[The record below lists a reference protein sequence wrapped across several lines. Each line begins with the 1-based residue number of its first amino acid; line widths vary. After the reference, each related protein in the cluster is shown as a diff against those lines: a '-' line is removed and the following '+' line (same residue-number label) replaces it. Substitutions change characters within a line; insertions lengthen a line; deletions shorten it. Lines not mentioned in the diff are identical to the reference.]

1 MQRLKILV
9 SAWGSTGDVLPPIA
23 VGAALR
29 CRGHDVS
36 FVGNPFFERPV
47 RDAGMTMI
55 PVGRAED
62 HRRMMDDVELFDVS
76 KKSTSS
82 IFDDY
87 YFPQMALF
95 HAATDAAMRDGA
107 QVLLGGEL
115 GSINAAEQHLLPW
128 IMVACSPSS
137 NHYIASRSDP
147 PHPEWMLPAWAR
159 PLARH
164 GLGMALYYR
173 LRFLRTGRVRWPA
186 AEDSPL
192 VTHPKPMHFRTTLGL
207 PPQPRLNPDHT
218 LCMWP
223 QWFASAQPD
232 WPAGCAITGFA
243 LDPRP
248 VPAANDGAPRPIV
261 VTTGSTAIGQR
272 DYLTRAAQACAMLGR
287 PGLLVTPHADNVP
300 AELPA
305 GVQHLVHAPF
315 SELLGR
321 AALLVH
327 HGGIGTIAYAL
338 AAGVPQLMTPMRGDQ
353 FDNANRVRRLGV
365 GEMFAAREATAEQIA
380 ALMQRQLDS
389 PDVALRCE
397 VLKRRIEA
405 EDGLQLAADLVESAT
420 RARIDVKELA

>member
-23 VGAALR
+23 VGAALQS
-29 CRGHDVS
+29 RGHEVS
-36 FVGNPFFERPV
+36 FVGNPTFERPV

-55 PVGRAED
+55 PVGRVED
-62 HRRMMDDVELFDVS
+62 HQRMMADVELFDVS

-82 IFDDY
+82 IFVEY
-87 YFPQMALF
+87 YFPQMAMF
-95 HAATDAAMRDGA
+95 HAAADAAMREGT
-107 QVLLGGEL
+107 QMLVGGEL
-115 GSINAAEQHLLPW
+115 GSISAAEQRGLPL
-128 IMVACSPSS
+128 IIVACSPSS
-137 NHYIASRSDP
+137 NPHVNSRRDP

-173 LRFLRTGRVRWPA
+173 LRFLRSGRLRWPA
-186 AEDSPL
+186 PEDSPL
-192 VTHPKPMHFRTTLGL
+192 LTHPISMQFRAKLGL
-207 PPQPRLNPDHT
+207 PPEPRINPEHT

-223 QWFASAQPD
+223 AWFAPPQPD
-232 WPAGCAITGFA
+232 QPAGCAITGFA

-248 VPAANDGAPRPIV
+248 IRAANDGAPRPIV
-261 VTTGSTAIGQR
+261 VTTGSTASGQR
-272 DYLTRAAQACAMLGR
+272 GYLTRAAQACAMLGR
-287 PGLLVTPHADNVP
+287 PALLVTPNSENVP

-305 GVQHLVHAPF
+305 GVQHLAHAPF

-338 AAGVPQLMTPMRGDQ
+338 AAGVPQLMTPLRGDQ
-353 FDNANRVRRLGV
+353 FDNANRVQRLGV
-365 GEMFAAREATAEQIA
+365 GEMFSAREATAAQIA

-397 VLKRRIEA
+397 ALKRRIEA

-420 RARIDVKELA
+420 YARLDLKEVA

>member
-62 HRRMMDDVELFDVS
+62 HRRMMDDVDLFDVS
-76 KKSTSS
+76 KKSALS
-82 IFDDY
+82 IFDNY
-87 YFPQMALF
+87 YFPLMTQF

-107 QVLLGGEL
+107 QMLLGGEL
-115 GSINAAEQHLLPW
+115 GSVNAAEQHGLPW
-128 IMVACSPSS
+128 ILVACSPSS
-137 NHYIASRSDP
+137 NPHVSSRRDP

-173 LRFLRTGRVRWPA
+173 LRLLRAGRLRWPA
-186 AEDSPL
+186 PEDSPL
-192 VTHPKPMHFRTTLGL
+192 ITHPKPMHFRAKLGL
-207 PPQPRLNPDHT
+207 PPQPRISPDHT

-223 QWFASAQPD
+223 AWFAPSQPD
-232 WPAGCAITGFA
+232 QPAGCAVTGFP

-248 VPAANDGAPRPIV
+248 VPAANDSVPRLIV
-261 VTTGSTAIGQR
+261 VTPGSMASGQR
-272 DYLTRAAQACAMLGR
+272 EYLARAAQACALLGR
-287 PGLLVTPHADNVP
+287 PGLLVTPHAKNVP
-300 AELPA
+300 DDLPA
-305 GVQHLVHAPF
+305 GVQHVAHAPF
-315 SELLGR
+315 NELLGR
-321 AALLVH
+321 AALVVH

-353 FDNANRVRRLGV
+353 FDNANRVQRLGV
-365 GEMFAAREATAEQIA
+365 GEMLSAREATPEQIA

-397 VLKRRIEA
+397 ALKRRIEA
-405 EDGLQLAADLVESAT
+405 EDGIQLAADLVESAT
-420 RARIDVKELA
+420 YARIDVKGLA

>member
-62 HRRMMDDVELFDVS
+62 HRRMMDDVDLFDVS
-76 KKSTSS
+76 KKSTWS

-192 VTHPKPMHFRTTLGL
+192 VTHPKPMHFRATLGL

-272 DYLTRAAQACAMLGR
+272 DYLTSAAQACAMLGR

-305 GVQHLVHAPF
+305 GVQHLAHAPF

-353 FDNANRVRRLGV
+353 FDNANRVQRLGV
-365 GEMFAAREATAEQIA
+365 GEMLSAREATPEQIA
-380 ALMQRQLDS
+380 TLMQRQLDS

>member
-9 SAWGSTGDVLPPIA
+9 SAWGSAGDVLPPIA

-29 CRGHDVS
+29 GRGHEVT
-36 FVGNPFFERPV
+36 FVGNPIFERPV
-47 RDAGMTMI
+47 RAAGLTMV

-107 QVLLGGEL
+107 QVLVGGEL
-115 GSINAAEQHLLPW
+115 GSINAAEQHRVPW

-137 NHYIASRSDP
+137 NHHIVSRSDP
-147 PHPEWMLPAWAR
+147 PHPEWMLPTWAR

-173 LRFLRTGRVRWPA
+173 LRFLRNGRVRWPA

-192 VTHPKPMHFRTTLGL
+192 VTHPKPMHFRATLGL
-207 PPQPRLNPDHT
+207 PPQPRLKPDHT

-232 WPAGCAITGFA
+232 WPAGCAIAGFA
-243 LDPRP
+243 LDPKP
-248 VPAANDGAPRPIV
+248 VQAANDGAPRPIV
-261 VTTGSTAIGQR
+261 VTTGSTATGQR
-272 DYLTRAAQACAMLGR
+272 DYLTRAARACAMLGR
-287 PGLLVTPHADNVP
+287 TALLVTPHAENVP

-305 GVQHLVHAPF
+305 GVQHLAHAPF

-353 FDNANRVRRLGV
+353 FDNANRVQRLGV
-365 GEMFAAREATAEQIA
+365 GEMFSAREVTTEQIA
-380 ALMQRQLDS
+380 ALMQRQLGS
-389 PDVALRCE
+389 SDVALRCE
-397 VLKRRIEA
+397 ALKRRIEA
-405 EDGLQLAADLVESAT
+405 EDGLQLAADLVESTTCA
-420 RARIDVKELA
+420 RADLKEVA